1 MTYPTG
7 MTGMAATTGTAGMSD
22 ILVVEDLSKTFS
34 ASRAMRRGT
43 DGGRGSVRAVDNVS
57 FSLAG
62 GETLGLVGE
71 SGSGKSTTAYC
82 VLQLVPPTAGSITFM
97 GVDLVNCGRS
107 ELKQARRDMQIV
119 FQDPYSS
126 LDPRM
131 SIASVIAEPLVV
143 HRVGDRHSRRERVLE
158 LLNLVGMPSDVAH
171 RSPGE
176 FSGGQRQRVAIA
188 RALALNPKLVI
199 CDEPTSSV
207 DVSVQAQIIN
217 LLKDLQDELG
227 LSYLF
232 ISHDLSIVYTMSD
245 RIAVMEG
252 GRIVEMGEAEQ
263 VFREPAHQYTRTLL
277 ASVPRR
283 RYR

>member
-1 MTYPTG
+1 
-7 MTGMAATTGTAGMSD
+7 MTG
-22 ILVVEDLSKTFS
+22 ILVVEGLSKTFP
-34 ASRAMRRGT
+34 ASRAIRRAT
-43 DGGRGSVRAVDNVS
+43 DGGRGFVRAVDNVS

-82 VLQLVPPTAGSITFM
+82 ILQLVPPTAGSITFM

-131 SIASVIAEPLVV
+131 SIASIIVEPLVV
-143 HRVGDRHSRRERVLE
+143 HRVGDRQTRRKRVLE
-158 LLNLVGMPSDVAH
+158 LLELVGMPSDVAH

-188 RALALNPKLVI
+188 RALALNPRLVV

-245 RIAVMEG
+245 RIAVMQS
-252 GRIVEMGEAEQ
+252 GRIVEMGEADQ
-263 VFREPAHQYTRTLL
+263 VFREPVHEYTRTLL
-277 ASVPRR
+277 SSVPRR

>member
-1 MTYPTG
+1 MT
-7 MTGMAATTGTAGMSD
+7 D
-22 ILVVEDLSKTFS
+22 ILVVEGLTKVFPGS
-34 ASRAMRRGT
+34 SRTMRRRTEGT
-43 DGGRGSVRAVDNVS
+43 PGPIKAVDNAS
-57 FSLAG
+57 FSLGG

-82 VLQLVPPTAGSITFM
+82 VLQLVPATEGSITFM
-97 GVDLVNCGRS
+97 GVDLVNCERS
-107 ELKQARRDMQIV
+107 ELKQSRRDMQIV

-131 SIASVIAEPLVV
+131 SIASIIAEPLFV
-143 HRVGDRHSRRERVLE
+143 HRVGDRRSRRERVLE
-158 LLNLVGMPSDVAH
+158 LLDLVGMPSDVAH
-171 RSPGE
+171 RSPSE

-217 LLKDLQDELG
+217 LLKDLQDEFG

-245 RIAVMEG
+245 RIAVMQSG
-252 GRIVEMGEAEQ
+252 KIVEIGEAEQ
-263 VFREPAHQYTRTLL
+263 VFREPAHEYSRTLL

-283 RYR
+283 RYG

>member
-1 MTYPTG
+1 MQEPRHGADMT
-7 MTGMAATTGTAGMSD
+7 D
-22 ILVVEDLSKTFS
+22 ILVVEGLSKVFP
-34 ASRAMRRGT
+34 ASRAIQRGANGKP
-43 DGGRGSVRAVDNVS
+43 DVKAVDNVS

-82 VLQLVPPTAGSITFM
+82 VLQLVPPTEGSITFM

-107 ELKQARRDMQIV
+107 DLKRARRDMQIV

-131 SIASVIAEPLVV
+131 SIASIIAEPLVV
-143 HRVGDRHSRRERVLE
+143 HRVGDRHSRRERVRE
-158 LLNLVGMPSDVAH
+158 LLDLVGMQSEVAH
-171 RSPGE
+171 RSPSE

-245 RIAVMEG
+245 RIAVMQRGE
-252 GRIVEMGEAEQ
+252 IVEIGEAEQ
-263 VFREPAHQYTRTLL
+263 VFRQPVHQYTRTLL
-277 ASVPRR
+277 SSVPRR
-283 RYR
+283 RHVRTDRTARPGT

>member
-1 MTYPTG
+1 MT
-7 MTGMAATTGTAGMSD
+7 D
-22 ILVVEDLSKTFS
+22 ILVVEGLSKVFS
-34 ASRAMRRGT
+34 APRSMRGGT
-43 DGGRGSVRAVDNVS
+43 NAEPGFIRAVDNVS

-82 VLQLVPPTAGSITFM
+82 VLQLVPPTEGSITFM
-97 GVDLVNCGRS
+97 GVDLVNCERS
-107 ELKQARRDMQIV
+107 ELKDVRREMQIV

-131 SIASVIAEPLVV
+131 SIASIIAEPLVV
-143 HRVGDRHSRRERVLE
+143 HRVGDRHSRRQRVLE
-158 LLNLVGMPSDVAH
+158 LLDLVGMPSDIGH

-176 FSGGQRQRVAIA
+176 FSGGQRQRMAIA

-245 RIAVMEG
+245 RIAVMQRGE
-252 GRIVEMGEAEQ
+252 IVEIGEAEQ
-263 VFREPAHQYTRTLL
+263 VFREPVHHYTRTLL
-277 ASVPRR
+277 SSVQELLTWDL
-283 RYR
+283 

>member
-1 MTYPTG
+1 MT
-7 MTGMAATTGTAGMSD
+7 D
-22 ILVVEDLSKTFS
+22 VLVVNGLTKVFP
-34 ASRAMRRGT
+34 ASRTMRRRTEGN
-43 DGGRGSVRAVDNVS
+43 RGLVRAVDDVS

-82 VLQLVPPTAGSITFM
+82 VLQLVPPTDGSITFM
-97 GVDLVNCGRS
+97 GVDLVNCDRS
-107 ELKQARRDMQIV
+107 ELKRARRDMQIV

-131 SIASVIAEPLVV
+131 SIASIIAEPLLV
-143 HRVGDRHSRRERVLE
+143 HRVGDRRSRRQRVIE
-158 LLNLVGMPSDVAH
+158 LLDLVGMPSDVAH
-171 RSPGE
+171 RPPSE

-188 RALALNPKLVI
+188 RALAMNPKLVI

-245 RIAVMEG
+245 RIAVMQSGE
-252 GRIVEMGEAEQ
+252 IVEIGPAEQ
-263 VFREPAHQYTRTLL
+263 VFRRPAHEYTRTLL
-277 ASVPRR
+277 SSVPRR
-283 RYR
+283 RHPQPD

>member
-1 MTYPTG
+1 MTGSTG
-7 MTGMAATTGTAGMSD
+7 MTGMTCMTD
-22 ILVVEDLSKTFS
+22 ILVVESLSKVFS
-34 ASRAMRRGT
+34 ASRAKRRAT
-43 DGGRGSVRAVDNVS
+43 DGSRGSVRAVDNVS

-82 VLQLVPPTAGSITFM
+82 VLQLVPPTTGSITFM

-107 ELKQARRDMQIV
+107 ELKRARRDMQIV

-131 SIASVIAEPLVV
+131 SIASIIAEPLVV
-143 HRVGDRHSRRERVLE
+143 HRVGDRQTRRERVLE
-158 LLNLVGMPSDVAH
+158 LLDLVGMPSDVAH

-188 RALALNPKLVI
+188 RALALNPKLVV

-245 RIAVMEG
+245 RIAVMQSG
-252 GRIVEMGEAEQ
+252 QIVEIGEAEQ
-263 VFREPAHQYTRTLL
+263 VFRKPAHEYTRTLL

-283 RYR
+283 RHR

>member
-1 MTYPTG
+1 MTDSNGTTG
-7 MTGMAATTGTAGMSD
+7 MPNPTGMSD
-22 ILVVEDLSKTFS
+22 ILVVDDLSKVFP

-131 SIASVIAEPLVV
+131 SIASIIAEPLVV
-143 HRVGDRHSRRERVLE
+143 HRVGDRRTRRERVLE
-158 LLNLVGMPSDVAH
+158 LLDLVGMPPDVAH

-188 RALALNPKLVI
+188 RALALNPKLVV

-263 VFREPAHQYTRTLL
+263 VFREPAHEYTRTLL

-283 RYR
+283 RFR

>member
-1 MTYPTG
+1 MTGVTG
-7 MTGMAATTGTAGMSD
+7 MTGVAGMNGRSDMPD
-22 ILVVEDLSKTFS
+22 ILVVEGLSKIFS
-34 ASRAMRRGT
+34 ASRAMRRAT
-43 DGGRGSVRAVDNVS
+43 DGKRGGIKAVDNVS

-82 VLQLVPPTAGSITFM
+82 VLQLVPPTGGSITFM

-107 ELKQARRDMQIV
+107 QLKQARRDMQIV

-131 SIASVIAEPLVV
+131 SIASIIAEPLVV
-143 HRVGDRHSRRERVLE
+143 HRVGDRRSRRERVLE
-158 LLNLVGMPSDVAH
+158 LLDLVGMPSDVAH

-245 RIAVMEG
+245 RIAVMQS
-252 GRIVEMGEAEQ
+252 GRSS
-263 VFREPAHQYTRTLL
+263 R
-277 ASVPRR
+277 
-283 RYR
+283 

>member
-1 MTYPTG
+1 MT
-7 MTGMAATTGTAGMSD
+7 D
-22 ILVVEDLSKTFS
+22 ILVVDGLTKVFPV
-34 ASRAMRRGT
+34 SRTMRRRAEGN
-43 DGGRGSVRAVDNVS
+43 RGLIKAVDNVN

-82 VLQLVPPTAGSITFM
+82 VLQLVPPTDGSITFM
-97 GVDLVNCGRS
+97 GVDLVNCERT
-107 ELKQARRDMQIV
+107 ELKRARRDMQIV
-119 FQDPYSS
+119 FQDPHSS

-131 SIASVIAEPLVV
+131 SIASIISEPLFV
-143 HRVGDRHSRRERVLE
+143 HRVGDRHSRRQRVLE
-158 LLNLVGMPSDVAH
+158 LLDLVGMSSDVAH
-171 RSPGE
+171 RPPGE

-245 RIAVMEG
+245 RIAVMQSGE
-252 GRIVEMGEAEQ
+252 IVEIGEAEQ
-263 VFREPAHQYTRTLL
+263 VFRQPVHEYTRTLL
-277 ASVPRR
+277 SSVPRR
-283 RYR
+283 RHVQPDRRAEPGL

>member
-1 MTYPTG
+1 MT
-7 MTGMAATTGTAGMSD
+7 D
-22 ILVVEDLSKTFS
+22 ILVVDGLTKVFPV
-34 ASRAMRRGT
+34 SRTMRRRAEGN
-43 DGGRGSVRAVDNVS
+43 RGLIKAVDNVN

-82 VLQLVPPTAGSITFM
+82 VLQLVPPTDGSITFM
-97 GVDLVNCGRS
+97 GVDLVNCERT

-131 SIASVIAEPLVV
+131 SIASIIAEPLVV
-143 HRVGDRHSRRERVLE
+143 HRVGDRHSRRQRVHE
-158 LLNLVGMPSDVAH
+158 LLDLVGMPSDVAH
-171 RSPGE
+171 RPPGE

-245 RIAVMEG
+245 RIAVMQSGE
-252 GRIVEMGEAEQ
+252 IVEIGEAEQ
-263 VFREPAHQYTRTLL
+263 VFRQPVHEYTRTLL
-277 ASVPRR
+277 SSVPRR
-283 RYR
+283 RHVHPGRRAEPGL

>member
-1 MTYPTG
+1 MTDLL
-7 MTGMAATTGTAGMSD
+7 A
-22 ILVVEDLSKTFS
+22 VEGLSKVFAAPRTV
-34 ASRAMRRGT
+34 RRGA
-43 DGGRGSVRAVDNVS
+43 DGDHAVIKAVDDVS

-82 VLQLVPPTAGSITFM
+82 VLQLVPPTEGSVTFM
-97 GVDLVNCGRS
+97 GVDLVHCGRS
-107 ELKQARRDMQIV
+107 QLKQARRDMQIV

-131 SIASVIAEPLVV
+131 SIASIIAEPLVV

-158 LLNLVGMPSDVAH
+158 LLDLVGMPSDVTH

-245 RIAVMEG
+245 RIAVMQRGE
-252 GRIVEMGEAEQ
+252 IVEIGPAEQ
-263 VFREPAHQYTRTLL
+263 IFREPAHSYTRTLL
-277 ASVPRR
+277 SSVPRR
-283 RYR
+283 RY

>member
-1 MTYPTG
+1 MNLNRGRPTADMT
-7 MTGMAATTGTAGMSD
+7 D
-22 ILVVEDLSKTFS
+22 ILVVEGLSKVFS
-34 ASRAMRRGT
+34 ASRRMGRRANAKPGLIK
-43 DGGRGSVRAVDNVS
+43 AVDNVS

-82 VLQLVPPTAGSITFM
+82 VLQLVPPTEGSITFT

-107 ELKQARRDMQIV
+107 ELKEVRREMQIV

-131 SIASVIAEPLVV
+131 SIASIIAEPLVV
-143 HRVGDRHSRRERVLE
+143 HRVGDRRFRRERVLE
-158 LLNLVGMPSDVAH
+158 LLDLVGMPSGIAH
-171 RSPGE
+171 ASPGE

-199 CDEPTSSV
+199 CDEPTSAV

-245 RIAVMEG
+245 RIAVMQRGAILEIG
-252 GRIVEMGEAEQ
+252 DAEQ
-263 VFREPAHQYTRTLL
+263 VFHQPVHDYTRTLL
-277 ASVPRR
+277 SSVPRR
-283 RYR
+283 RRLRRGGTA

>member
-1 MTYPTG
+1 
-7 MTGMAATTGTAGMSD
+7 MSH
-22 ILVVEDLSKTFS
+22 S
-34 ASRAMRRGT
+34 MRRAT
-43 DGGRGSVRAVDNVS
+43 DTGPSLVKAVDNVS
-57 FSLAG
+57 FSLAE

-82 VLQLVPPTAGSITFM
+82 VLQLVLPTRGSITFM
-97 GVDLVNCGRS
+97 GVDIVNCERS
-107 ELKQARRDMQIV
+107 ELKAARRDMQIV

-131 SIASVIAEPLVV
+131 SIGSIIAEPLVV
-143 HRVGDRHSRRERVLE
+143 HRVGDRPSRRGRVLD
-158 LLNLVGMPSDVAH
+158 LLDLVGMPSDIVH

-245 RIAVMEG
+245 RIAVMQG
-252 GRIVEMGEAEQ
+252 GQIVEIGEAEQ
-263 VFREPAHQYTRTLL
+263 VFRRPAHEYTRALL
-277 ASVPRR
+277 SSVPRR
-283 RYR
+283 RHLRTN

>member
-1 MTYPTG
+1 MTG
-7 MTGMAATTGTAGMSD
+7 MTDMTD
-22 ILVVEDLSKTFS
+22 LLVVEGLSKIFS
-34 ASRAMRRGT
+34 ASRTMRRGT
-43 DGGRGSVRAVDNVS
+43 DSKPGLVRAVDNVS

-82 VLQLVPPTAGSITFM
+82 VLQLLPATAGSISFM

-131 SIASVIAEPLVV
+131 SIASIIAEPLVV
-143 HRVGDRHSRRERVLE
+143 HRVGDRRSRRDRVLE
-158 LLNLVGMPSDVAH
+158 LLDLVGMPSAVAH
-171 RSPGE
+171 RPPSE

-217 LLKDLQDELG
+217 LLKDLQDGLG

-245 RIAVMEG
+245 RIAVMQG
-252 GRIVEMGEAEQ
+252 GEIVEMGEAEQ
-263 VFREPAHQYTRTLL
+263 VFHEPAHHYTRALL
-277 ASVPRR
+277 SSVPRS

>member
-1 MTYPTG
+1 MT
-7 MTGMAATTGTAGMSD
+7 D
-22 ILVVEDLSKTFS
+22 ILVVEGLSKVFS
-34 ASRAMRRGT
+34 APRSMRGGT
-43 DGGRGSVRAVDNVS
+43 NAEPGFIRAVDNVS

-82 VLQLVPPTAGSITFM
+82 VLQLVPPTEGSITFM
-97 GVDLVNCGRS
+97 GVDLVNCERS
-107 ELKQARRDMQIV
+107 ALKDVRREMQIV

-131 SIASVIAEPLVV
+131 SIASIIAEPLVV
-143 HRVGDRHSRRERVLE
+143 HRVGDRYSRRQRVLE
-158 LLNLVGMPSDVAH
+158 LLDLVGMPSDIGH

-176 FSGGQRQRVAIA
+176 FSGGQRQRMAIA

-245 RIAVMEG
+245 RIAVMQRGE
-252 GRIVEMGEAEQ
+252 IVEIGQAEQ
-263 VFREPAHQYTRTLL
+263 VFREPVHHYTRTLL
-277 ASVPRR
+277 SSVPRR
-283 RYR
+283 RHLRTAEPASPID

>member
-1 MTYPTG
+1 MT
-7 MTGMAATTGTAGMSD
+7 D
-22 ILVVEDLSKTFS
+22 ILVVEGLSKVFP
-34 ASRAMRRGT
+34 ASRTMRRRT
-43 DGGRGSVRAVDNVS
+43 DGKPGVKAVANVS

-82 VLQLVPPTAGSITFM
+82 VLQLVPPTEGSITFM

-107 ELKQARRDMQIV
+107 ELKRARRDMQIV

-131 SIASVIAEPLVV
+131 SISSIIAEPLVV
-143 HRVGDRHSRRERVLE
+143 HRVGDRHSRRRRVLE
-158 LLNLVGMPSDVAH
+158 LLDLVGMPSDVAH
-171 RSPGE
+171 RSPSE

-188 RALALNPKLVI
+188 RTLALNPKLVI

-245 RIAVMEG
+245 RIAVMRSGE
-252 GRIVEMGEAEQ
+252 IVEMGEAEQ
-263 VFREPAHQYTRTLL
+263 VFRQPVHEYTRTLL
-277 ASVPRR
+277 SSVPTPRHPR
-283 RYR
+283 PE